1 MKDGIKSHDPADA
14 ALANGDAVSWVL
26 HKLGMSLPSL
36 AFGAGAF
43 VIVASLTIDILDL
56 PLQKRPW
63 LGVEAH
69 VLDPAPASVVARAVA
84 LVHRFVYHAT
94 PGRVVP
100 VDLHPDGVVDVVVQ
114 PVSGQG
120 EAQHY
125 YVLPSGTI
133 VEGRVINLPTAPKG
147 LHDNVD
153 AATIAG
159 VWSRQG

>member
-1 MKDGIKSHDPADA
+1 MKDGIKSRDLADA
-14 ALANGDAVSWVL
+14 ALANGDAVSWLL

-36 AFGAGAF
+36 AFGAGAV

-84 LVHRFVYHAT
+84 LVHRLVEHA
-94 PGRVVP
+94 PRGRVVP
-100 VDLHPDGVVDVVVQ
+100 VSLHPDGVVDIVVQ
-114 PVSGQG
+114 PVEG

-125 YVLPSGTI
+125 YVSPSGAI
-133 VEGRVINLPTAPKG
+133 VEGRVINMPTLP
-147 LHDNVD
+147 
-153 AATIAG
+153 AG
-159 VWSRQG
+159 HGG